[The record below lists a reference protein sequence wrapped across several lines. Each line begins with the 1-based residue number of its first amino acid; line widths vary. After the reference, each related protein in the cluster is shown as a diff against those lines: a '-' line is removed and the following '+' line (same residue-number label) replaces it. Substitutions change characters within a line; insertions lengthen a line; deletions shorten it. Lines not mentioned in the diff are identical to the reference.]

1 MTGFNA
7 EISLR
12 NSHNISYIINYATTT
27 RNDVLDL
34 NQNLTLSTLTEGAR
48 YQLDHGQRFVPFG
61 EAMFGLAHTSSNE
74 EVYKS
79 KNSPALIFG
88 GGLDIKLGHRIVLR
102 PAQADW
108 VFTAFPNG
116 ATNIQNH
123 LRMSAG
129 LQIHIHR
136 AAWDR

>member
-7 EISLR
+7 ELSLR
-12 NSHNISYIINYATTT
+12 NSHNTSYIINYATTT
-27 RNDVLDL
+27 KNNVLDL

-48 YQLDHGQRFVPFG
+48 YQFDHNHRFVP
-61 EAMFGLAHTSSNE
+61 SSNE

-129 LQIHIHR
+129 LLIHIHR